1 MIDTFQSLCRPYL
14 RDDILVNKILINNE
28 IKLDQFLKWCRVAST
43 GGQSKYYILS
53 NMVRVNRITENRRSC
68 KLKDGD
74 LVEVENMGSFLVVS
88 QTEDS

>member
-14 RDDILVNKILINNE
+14 RDDILVNKILINND

-53 NMVRVNRITENRRSC
+53 NMVRVNRVTENRRSR

-74 LVEVENMGSFLVVS
+74 LVEVKNIGSFLVVS